1 VVIGEFQDIAAAFAR
16 RGWLPAEETYST
28 AVWKT
33 IKSFLFGSQYRYSP
47 VSPLYFFGRYQD
59 FARQKEL
66 RAVFSIHHEP
76 LTLVAAVDPGIQ
88 SIADLRSKR
97 VSLGNPGFTQHRIV
111 VDALE
116 AAGLDPK
123 GDISPQ
129 EVFASEAPAMLQD
142 NRIDAYFFTVGHP
155 SETIRM
161 ALSNERKA
169 RIVQISGP
177 AIDKLVADNPF
188 YIKTVLG
195 MQRLY
200 PGLAAQLDEVATFG
214 VVATLCTST
223 RVPEEVVY
231 TLTKIVFEN
240 LNEFRRQHPAF
251 AGLTRE
257 GMREGLTAPL
267 HPGAI
272 KYYKEAGLM
281 K

>member
-1 VVIGEFQDIAAAFAR
+1 MVIGDFRDIAAAFAR

-33 IKSFLFGSQYRYSP
+33 IKSFLFGSRYRYSP
-47 VSPLYFFGRYQD
+47 VSPLYFLGRHQD
-59 FARQKEL
+59 FVRQKEL
-66 RAVFSIHHEP
+66 RAVFSIHHEL

-111 VDALE
+111 V
-116 AAGLDPK
+116 
-123 GDISPQ
+123 
-129 EVFASEAPAMLQD
+129 
-142 NRIDAYFFTVGHP
+142 DAYFFTVGHP

-188 YIKTVLG
+188 YIKTVIG

-200 PGLAAQLDEVATFG
+200 PGLATQLDEVATFG

-240 LNEFRRQHPAF
+240 LDEFRRQHPAF
-251 AGLTRE
+251 AGLTKK